1 MIIIYEKPHK
11 DNLPSNIYKSYEAFL
26 LKNVSFLNRDTL
38 KRHNIAM
45 DNVLL

>member
-1 MIIIYEKPHK
+1 MIIIHEKLHK
-11 DNLPSNIYKSYEAFL
+11 DNLRSNIYKSYQAFM
-26 LKNVSFLNRDTL
+26 LKNVLFLNRDTL